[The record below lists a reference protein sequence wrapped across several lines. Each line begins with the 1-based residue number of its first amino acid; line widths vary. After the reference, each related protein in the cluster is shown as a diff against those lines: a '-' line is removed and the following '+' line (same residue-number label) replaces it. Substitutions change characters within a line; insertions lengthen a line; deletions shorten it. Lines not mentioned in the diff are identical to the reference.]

1 MKKAYWIGCFRC
13 DSQSDAHTAY
23 AELARPAVTSVG
35 GRFLAYGEAAMSYES
50 GVLERTVVVE
60 FDSLECAMAAFES
73 DEYQAARKALG
84 RRAERDFRIV
94 GGCAE

>member
-1 MKKAYWIGCFRC
+1 
-13 DSQSDAHTAY
+13 
-23 AELARPAVTSVG
+23 
-35 GRFLAYGEAAMSYES
+35 MSYES